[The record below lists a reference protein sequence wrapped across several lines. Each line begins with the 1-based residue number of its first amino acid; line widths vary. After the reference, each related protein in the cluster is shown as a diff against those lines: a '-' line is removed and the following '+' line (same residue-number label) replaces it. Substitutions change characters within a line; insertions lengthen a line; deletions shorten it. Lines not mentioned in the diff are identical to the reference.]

1 VFTKITG
8 SVFVATRLISSLSAV
23 AVTIVLSLVVREET
37 GGRVLSVGAVP
48 VAFFALNEIAR
59 RTAFQANVDMLGL
72 LFGTAALYWY
82 LSRSGRRR
90 LVGVIVLCFLALYTK
105 HSLIAFPGAI
115 FIAYLWEGEYRT
127 AALFAG
133 ILSGVGFGVLLVL
146 NLLTDGLFWFHVVAA
161 NSEIPYRLS
170 DLVMKNYEQ
179 VFKPNMPIIAAGTAA
194 VLVGYR
200 HLPKVLVAYLPL
212 SALTLLALGR
222 EGANANFFLVPLIG
236 LVLATG
242 ILFSVA
248 GGSERFRAILR
259 RGADL
264 EHRTFV
270 FIAVLLI
277 AQTGADIGQPF
288 TPKDSAE
295 EIDRIVA
302 NAEGPILSEDLVV
315 LAKYDHPFIYQ
326 TSIMQKLTRTGHW
339 NDSVIRRSISNQRF
353 EYITMHSSVDGW
365 TTGRFTAEQRSLIE
379 ENYRLRNQTGQYW
392 VYVPNSS

>member
-1 VFTKITG
+1 MVVAKDTFEDFDVPIFLVLAGLALGLAINSLSFASSFVTAVPEPYKVSYEGYVIYAVLHPETMYSSLETEPYTVMMYPPIYPVLAHVFTKITG

-259 RGADL
+259 R
-264 EHRTFV
+264 ERTSN
-270 FIAVLLI
+270 
-277 AQTGADIGQPF
+277 T
-288 TPKDSAE
+288 E
-295 EIDRIVA
+295 
-302 NAEGPILSEDLVV
+302 
-315 LAKYDHPFIYQ
+315 
-326 TSIMQKLTRTGHW
+326 
-339 NDSVIRRSISNQRF
+339 RS
-353 EYITMHSSVDGW
+353 SS
-365 TTGRFTAEQRSLIE
+365 S
-379 ENYRLRNQTGQYW
+379 
-392 VYVPNSS
+392 PSC